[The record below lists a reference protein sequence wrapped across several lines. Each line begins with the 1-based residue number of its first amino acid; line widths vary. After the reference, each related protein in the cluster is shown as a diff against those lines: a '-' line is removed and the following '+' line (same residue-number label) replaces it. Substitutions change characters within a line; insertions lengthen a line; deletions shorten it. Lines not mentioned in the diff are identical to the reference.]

1 MGRNVNYPCLEEA
14 TVTALCGA
22 LFDRAFYIRDVIVA
36 VKGVDI
42 ELSHG
47 ITYLIQLLPL
57 TSI

>member
-1 MGRNVNYPCLEEA
+1 MGRRVNHPCLKEA
-14 TVTALCGA
+14 TVTDLCDA
-22 LFDRAFYIRDVIVA
+22 LFDRAFYNRDVIVA
-36 VKGVDI
+36 VKCVDI